1 MVDDGPGG
9 RRGSG
14 EDERRQHRESARDA
28 VRHSLSVKLPQDMP
42 FYPGTWLVGYAILA
56 LCWIYVDVWVAIGAF
71 FGFMALEAVLV
82 EGWAAA
88 RSRG

>member
-1 MVDDGPGG
+1 
-9 RRGSG
+9 
-14 EDERRQHRESARDA
+14 
-28 VRHSLSVKLPQDMP
+28 MP